1 MKIYTKGGDEGTTS
15 LRTGA
20 RVPKN
25 HPRVSAY
32 AGLDETNT
40 AIGAVVAT
48 CDDEEITAILRQ
60 IQAELFVLGAELAT
74 PDGEKVDRPIDESHA
89 ARLERWIDEA
99 CAEVPP
105 LTGFVLPGGSVTG
118 AGLHVARATCRR
130 AERAIVNLA
139 QHETVGKWALIYV
152 NRLSDLLFALARR
165 ANHRAGIGDSPWV
178 DPDA

>member
-1 MKIYTKGGDEGTTS
+1 MKLYTKGGDEGTTS
-15 LRTGA
+15 LRTGV

-40 AIGAVVAT
+40 AIGAVVAA
-48 CDDEEITAILRQ
+48 CEDEQTATTLRR
-60 IQAELFVLGAELAT
+60 IQSELFVLGAELAT
-74 PDGEKVDRPIDESHA
+74 PEGEKTDRGIDESHV
-89 ARLERWIDEA
+89 ARLEQWIDEA
-99 CAEVPP
+99 SEEVPP

-130 AERAIVNLA
+130 AERAMVDLA
-139 QHETVGKWALIYV
+139 QQEAVGKWAMVYV
-152 NRLSDLLFALARR
+152 NRLSDLFFALARR

-178 DPDA
+178 DPQT